1 MRKRHKRMRNG
12 VVTLTVLGVV
22 GLFFWGQKIER
33 LTKELE
39 YDISVEK
46 VAVEEKQEELAMLQ
60 AELESMDS
68 LEYIRKIADKELKM
82 VEKDT
87 IVFRAKE

>member
-1 MRKRHKRMRNG
+1 MRKRHARMRNG
-12 VVTLTVLGVV
+12 AVTLTLLTVV
-22 GLFFWGQKIER
+22 GLFFYGQKIER
-33 LTKELE
+33 LKKELD
-39 YDISVEK
+39 YKISVEK
-46 VAVEEKQEELAMLQ
+46 VAVEEKKEQLAKAQ

-68 LEYIRKIADKELKM
+68 LEYVRKIADEELKM

>member
-1 MRKRHKRMRNG
+1 MRKRHVRMRNG
-12 VVTLTVLGVV
+12 AVTLTLLAVV
-22 GLFFWGQKIER
+22 GLFFYGQKIEA
-33 LTKELE
+33 LKKELD
-39 YDISVEK
+39 YKISVEK
-46 VAVEEKQEELAMLQ
+46 VAVEEKKEQLAMAQ

-68 LEYIRKIADKELKM
+68 LEYVRKIADEELKM

>member
-12 VVTLTVLGVV
+12 VVVLTVVAV
-22 GLFFWGQKIER
+22 TGLFFYGQKIKT
-33 LTKELE
+33 LTKEIE
-39 YDISVEK
+39 YKISVEQ

-60 AELESMDS
+60 AELKSMDS
-68 LEYIRKIADKELKM
+68 LEYVRKIADEELKM

-87 IVFRAKE
+87 IVFRKKD

>member
-87 IVFRAKE
+87 IVFRVKE